1 MIEAMIVVALIG
13 ILAAIALPSF
23 LDSIR
28 KGRRSDAFAA
38 LSAVQQAQERWRG
51 NRNAY
56 AALLTPMP
64 TADPPGLG
72 LAATSPKGYYSI
84 RIDDDSSTATGYSAT
99 ATAVSGTSQVNDGS
113 CRMLRVRVDRGN
125 IFYGSAAA
133 EGDFDESAGNRCWA
147 R

>member
-1 MIEAMIVVALIG
+1 MIVVAIIG

-23 LDSIR
+23 MDSVR
-28 KGRRSDAFAA
+28 KGRRSEAVAA
-38 LSAVQQAQERWRG
+38 ITQVQQAQERWRS

-56 AALLTPMP
+56 AASLTNGP
-64 TADPPGLG
+64 ADEPPGLG
-72 LAATSPKGYYSI
+72 LASTRTPKDYYELALSNVGASGY
-84 RIDDDSSTATGYSAT
+84 TLT
-99 ATAVSGTSQVNDGS
+99 ATAVSGTSQSGDGN
-113 CRMLRVRVDRGN
+113 CQRLRVRVDRGN